1 MLGVTSKSLPLW
13 VINQTV
19 SVDLLIKVLEENW
32 MSATKFLAPA
42 IGAIAIAAGGTAAY
56 MHFKNTPKD
65 VMTPLAIAQ
74 IVPDDA
80 YMAAFISA
88 DEQAWAKLKQFGTP
102 EAKVVVAEKWNT
114 LQQQLLTQSNIDI
127 EKDLKPWVGNTM
139 VALLPNSG
147 TTQKTSVL
155 VVTSI
160 KDKISAMNFAMKLAN
175 QGGSKAKESDYQGNK
190 IIENTA
196 NSVFAAVVK
205 DYLVIA
211 SDRKGLEEAINTTK
225 GQPSFASKPGAE
237 SLLKKGVDVQNSIAQ
252 VYLIDYAGAVQAL
265 TNGNNQTTSLPSAT
279 LEQLKQVKSLVA
291 GVGTDEGGIRI
302 KAIAAMNPQ
311 APKWEYKPTPGKIIA
326 QLPAD
331 TLALVSGANLS
342 SYWNQATQQAKSY
355 PEGEQ
360 AIAQARQA
368 FKSAD
373 FDLDKDIFGWMDGEF
388 GMALIPSNRGIL
400 SQVGFGGV
408 MVFNTSDRKA
418 AENALSKLDNL
429 AKGNAVLVQQR
440 DVQGKKI
447 TEWNS
452 PMGAVLGHGWLDNNS
467 VFVAFGGPLAET
479 MATNPA
485 PNLDSND
492 TFKGI
497 TGNLPKPNLGYV
509 YVDMDK
515 TLTLLTRVGAVSPRA
530 LPAGTIA
537 LLNSIRGIG
546 ITSTQAD
553 SSTGQVDMSLAL
565 KKGK

>member
-1 MLGVTSKSLPLW
+1 
-13 VINQTV
+13 
-19 SVDLLIKVLEENW
+19 
-32 MSATKFLAPA
+32 MSATKFLAP
-42 IGAIAIAAGGTAAY
+42 IVGTIAIAAGGTAAY

-102 EAKVVVAEKWNT
+102 EAQVVVAQKWNT

-127 EKDLKPWVGNTM
+127 EKDLKPWVGNTI
-139 VALLPNSG
+139 VALLPIQRNNQEPG
-147 TTQKTSVL
+147 VL
-155 VVTSI
+155 KPNVLIVTSI
-160 KDKISAMNFAMKLAN
+160 KDKVSAINFAMKLAS

-190 IIENTA
+190 IIANAE
-196 NSVFAAVVK
+196 NSVFTAVVK

-225 GQPSFASKPGAE
+225 GQPSFASKPGAD
-237 SLLKKGVDVQNSIAQ
+237 SLLKKGVDVKNAIAQ
-252 VYLIDYAGAVQAL
+252 VYLMDYAAAVQQL
-265 TNGNNQTTSLPSAT
+265 TSLNYDQTSTLPAAT
-279 LEQLKQVKSLVA
+279 LEQLKQVQSVVA
-291 GVGTDEGGIRI
+291 GVGTDDSGVRI

-311 APKWEYKPTPGKIIA
+311 APKWEYKPTPGKVIA

-331 TLALVSGANLS
+331 TLALISGANLS
-342 SYWNQATQQAKSY
+342 GYWNQANQQSKSY

-360 AIAQARQA
+360 AIAQVRQA
-368 FKSAD
+368 FKSAN

-388 GMALIPSNRGIL
+388 GMALIPSDRGIL
-400 SQVGFGGV
+400 SQFGFGGV

-440 DVQGKKI
+440 EVQGKKI

-467 VFVAFGGPLAET
+467 VFLAFGGPLAET
-479 MATNPA
+479 MATNPT
-485 PNLDSND
+485 PTLDSSD
-492 TFKGI
+492 TFKGV
-497 TGNLPKPNLGYV
+497 TGNLPKPNLGYI
-509 YVDMDK
+509 YVDIDK
-515 TLTLLTRVGAVSPRA
+515 TMTVINRYGANDPRP
-530 LPAGTIA
+530 LPPSTIA

>member
-1 MLGVTSKSLPLW
+1 
-13 VINQTV
+13 
-19 SVDLLIKVLEENW
+19 
-32 MSATKFLAPA
+32 MSATKFLAP
-42 IGAIAIAAGGTAAY
+42 IVGTIAIAAGGTAAY

-102 EAKVVVAEKWNT
+102 EAQVVVAQKWNT

-139 VALLPNSG
+139 VALLPIQRNNQEPG
-147 TTQKTSVL
+147 VL
-155 VVTSI
+155 KPNVLIVTSI
-160 KDKISAMNFAMKLAN
+160 KDKVSAINFAMKLAS
-175 QGGSKAKESDYQGNK
+175 QGGTKAKESDYQGNK
-190 IIENTA
+190 IIANAE
-196 NSVFAAVVK
+196 NSVFTAVVK

-225 GQPSFASKPGAE
+225 GQPSFASKPGAD
-237 SLLKKGVDVQNSIAQ
+237 SLLKKGVDVQNAIAQ
-252 VYLIDYAGAVQAL
+252 VYLMDYAAAVQQL
-265 TNGNNQTTSLPSAT
+265 TSLNYDQTSTLPAAT
-279 LEQLKQVKSLVA
+279 LDQLKQVQSVVA
-291 GVGTDEGGIRI
+291 GVGTDDSGVRI

-311 APKWEYKPTPGKIIA
+311 APKWEYKPTPGKVIA

-331 TLALVSGANLS
+331 TLALISGANLN

-360 AIAQARQA
+360 AIAQVRQA
-368 FKSAD
+368 FKSAN

-388 GMALIPSNRGIL
+388 GMALIPSDRGIL
-400 SQVGFGGV
+400 SQFGFGGV

-467 VFVAFGGPLAET
+467 VFLAFGGPLAET
-479 MATNPA
+479 MATNPT
-485 PNLDSND
+485 PTLDSSD
-492 TFKGI
+492 TFKGV
-497 TGNLPKPNLGYV
+497 TGNLPKPNLGYI

-515 TLTLLTRVGAVSPRA
+515 TMTVINRYGANDPRP
-530 LPAGTIA
+530 LPPSTIA

>member
-1 MLGVTSKSLPLW
+1 
-13 VINQTV
+13 
-19 SVDLLIKVLEENW
+19 
-32 MSATKFLAPA
+32 MSATKFLAP
-42 IGAIAIAAGGTAAY
+42 IVGTIAIAAGGTAAY

-74 IVPDDA
+74 VVPDDA

-102 EAKVVVAEKWNT
+102 EAQVVVAQKWNT

-127 EKDLKPWVGNTM
+127 EKDLKPWVGNTI
-139 VALLPNSG
+139 VALLPIQRNNQEPG
-147 TTQKTSVL
+147 VL
-155 VVTSI
+155 KPNVLIVTSI
-160 KDKISAMNFAMKLAN
+160 KDKVSAINFAMKLAS

-190 IIENTA
+190 IIANAE
-196 NSVFAAVVK
+196 NSVFTAVVK

-225 GQPSFASKPGAE
+225 GQPSFASKPGAD
-237 SLLKKGVDVQNSIAQ
+237 SLLKKGVDVQNAIAQ
-252 VYLIDYAGAVQAL
+252 VYLMDYAAAVQQL
-265 TNGNNQTTSLPSAT
+265 TSLNYDQTSTLPAAT
-279 LEQLKQVKSLVA
+279 LDQLKQVQSVVA
-291 GVGTDEGGIRI
+291 GVGTDDSGVRI

-311 APKWEYKPTPGKIIA
+311 APKWEYKPTPGKVIA

-331 TLALVSGANLS
+331 TLALISGANIN
-342 SYWNQATQQAKSY
+342 SYWNQANQQAKSY

-360 AIAQARQA
+360 AIAQVRQA
-368 FKSAD
+368 FKSAN

-388 GMALIPSNRGIL
+388 GMALIRSDRGIL
-400 SQVGFGGV
+400 SQFGFGGV

-467 VFVAFGGPLAET
+467 VFLAFGGPLAET
-479 MATNPA
+479 MATNPT
-485 PNLDSND
+485 PTLDSSD
-492 TFKGI
+492 TFKGV
-497 TGNLPKPNLGYV
+497 TGNLPKPNLGYI

-515 TLTLLTRVGAVSPRA
+515 TMTVINRYGANDPRP
-530 LPAGTIA
+530 LPPSTIA
-537 LLNSIRGIG
+537 LLNSIRGIC

>member
-1 MLGVTSKSLPLW
+1 
-13 VINQTV
+13 
-19 SVDLLIKVLEENW
+19 
-32 MSATKFLAPA
+32 MSATKFLAP
-42 IGAIAIAAGGTAAY
+42 IVGTIAIAAGGTAAY

-102 EAKVVVAEKWNT
+102 EAQVVVAQKWNT

-127 EKDLKPWVGNTM
+127 EKDLKPWVGNTI
-139 VALLPNSG
+139 VALLPIQRNNQEPG
-147 TTQKTSVL
+147 VL
-155 VVTSI
+155 KPNVLIVTSI
-160 KDKISAMNFAMKLAN
+160 KDKVSAINFAMKLAS

-190 IIENTA
+190 IIANAE
-196 NSVFAAVVK
+196 NSVFTAVVK

-225 GQPSFASKPGAE
+225 GQPSFASKPGAD
-237 SLLKKGVDVQNSIAQ
+237 SLLKKGVDVQNAIAQ
-252 VYLIDYAGAVQAL
+252 VYLMDYAAAVQQL
-265 TNGNNQTTSLPSAT
+265 TSLNYDQTSTLPAAT
-279 LEQLKQVKSLVA
+279 LEQLKQVQSVVA
-291 GVGTDEGGIRI
+291 GVGTDDSGVRI

-311 APKWEYKPTPGKIIA
+311 APKREYKPAPGKVIA

-331 TLALVSGANLS
+331 TLALISGANLS
-342 SYWNQATQQAKSY
+342 GYWNQANQQAKSY

-360 AIAQARQA
+360 AIAQVRQA
-368 FKSAD
+368 FKSAN

-388 GMALIPSNRGIL
+388 GMALIRSDRGIL
-400 SQVGFGGV
+400 SQFGFGGV

-467 VFVAFGGPLAET
+467 VFLAFGGPLAET
-479 MATNPA
+479 MATNPT
-485 PNLDSND
+485 PTLDSSD
-492 TFKGI
+492 TFKGV
-497 TGNLPKPNLGYV
+497 TGNLPKPNLGYI

-515 TLTLLTRVGAVSPRA
+515 TMTVINRYGANDPRP
-530 LPAGTIA
+530 LPPSTIA

-553 SSTGQVDMSLAL
+553 SSTGQLDMSLAL

>member
-1 MLGVTSKSLPLW
+1 
-13 VINQTV
+13 
-19 SVDLLIKVLEENW
+19 
-32 MSATKFLAPA
+32 MSATKFLAP
-42 IGAIAIAAGGTAAY
+42 IVGTIAIAAGGTAAY

-102 EAKVVVAEKWNT
+102 EAQVVVAQKWNT

-127 EKDLKPWVGNTM
+127 EKDLKPWVGNTI
-139 VALLPNSG
+139 VALLPIQRNNQEPG
-147 TTQKTSVL
+147 VL
-155 VVTSI
+155 KPNVLIVTSI
-160 KDKISAMNFAMKLAN
+160 KDKVSAINFAMKLAS

-190 IIENTA
+190 IIANAE
-196 NSVFAAVVK
+196 NSVFTAVVK

-225 GQPSFASKPGAE
+225 GQPSFASKPGAD
-237 SLLKKGVDVQNSIAQ
+237 SLLKKGVDVQNAIAQ
-252 VYLIDYAGAVQAL
+252 VYLMDYAAAVQQL
-265 TNGNNQTTSLPSAT
+265 TSLNYDQTSTLPAAT
-279 LEQLKQVKSLVA
+279 LDQLKQVQSVVA
-291 GVGTDEGGIRI
+291 GVGTDDSGVRI

-311 APKWEYKPTPGKIIA
+311 APKWEYKPAPGKVIA

-331 TLALVSGANLS
+331 TLALISGANLN
-342 SYWNQATQQAKSY
+342 SYWNQANQQAKSY

-360 AIAQARQA
+360 AIAQVRQA
-368 FKSAD
+368 FKSAN

-388 GMALIPSNRGIL
+388 GMALIPSDRGIL
-400 SQVGFGGV
+400 SQFGFGGV

-467 VFVAFGGPLAET
+467 VFLAFGGPLAET
-479 MATNPA
+479 MATNPT
-485 PNLDSND
+485 PTLDSSD
-492 TFKGI
+492 TFKGV
-497 TGNLPKPNLGYV
+497 TGNLPKPNLGYI

-515 TLTLLTRVGAVSPRA
+515 TMTVINRYGANDPRP
-530 LPAGTIA
+530 LPPSTIA

-553 SSTGQVDMSLAL
+553 SSTGQLDMSLAL

>member
-1 MLGVTSKSLPLW
+1 
-13 VINQTV
+13 
-19 SVDLLIKVLEENW
+19 
-32 MSATKFLAPA
+32 MSATKFLAPT
-42 IGAIAIAAGGTAAY
+42 IGAIAIATGGTAAY
-56 MHFKNTPKD
+56 MHFKNTPKE

-74 IVPDDA
+74 VVPNDA
-80 YMAAFISA
+80 YMTAFISA

-102 EAKVVVAEKWNT
+102 EAQAVIVKNWNT
-114 LQQQLLTQSNIDI
+114 LQQQLVTQSNIDI

-139 VALLPNSG
+139 VALLPNKG
-147 TTQKTSVL
+147 TTQKPSVL

-175 QGGSKAKESDYQGNK
+175 QGSSKAKESDYQGNK
-190 IIENTA
+190 IIESTN

-211 SDRKGLEEAINTTK
+211 SDRPGLEAAINTTK
-225 GQPSFASKPGAE
+225 GQPSFAAKPGAD
-237 SLLKKGVDVQNSIAQ
+237 SLLSKGIDVQNSIAQ
-252 VYLIDYAGAVQAL
+252 VYLVDYAAAIQQL
-265 TNGNNQTTSLPSAT
+265 TNMNYNRATSIPSAT
-279 LEQLKQVKSLVA
+279 LEQLKRVKSVA
-291 GVGTDEGGIRI
+291 AGIGTDEGGIRI
-302 KAIAAMNPQ
+302 KAIAATDPQ
-311 APKWEYKPTPGKIIA
+311 APKWDYKPAPGKVIA

-331 TLALVSGANLS
+331 TLALISGANLS
-342 SYWNQATQQAKSY
+342 HYWNQATQQAKAY
-355 PEGEQ
+355 PEGAQ

-368 FKSAD
+368 FQSAN

-388 GMALIPSNRGIL
+388 GMALIPSDRGIL

-408 MVFNTSDRKA
+408 MVFNTRDRKA

-452 PMGAVLGHGWLDNNS
+452 PIGAVLGHGWLDDNS
-467 VFVAFGGPLAET
+467 VFVAFGEPLIET
-479 MATNPA
+479 MATKPTL
-485 PNLDSND
+485 NLDASD
-492 TFKGI
+492 TFKGV
-497 TGNLPKPNLGYV
+497 TGSLPKQNLGYV

-515 TLTLLTRVGAVSPRA
+515 TLTVMNRLAVTSQKPLSTDA
-530 LPAGTIA
+530 IA
-537 LLNSIRGIG
+537 VLNSIRGIG

-553 SSTGQVDMSLAL
+553 SAAGQVDMSLAL

>member
-1 MLGVTSKSLPLW
+1 
-13 VINQTV
+13 
-19 SVDLLIKVLEENW
+19 
-32 MSATKFLAPA
+32 MSATKFLAP
-42 IGAIAIAAGGTAAY
+42 IVGTIAIAAGGTAAY

-102 EAKVVVAEKWNT
+102 EAQVVVAQKWNT

-127 EKDLKPWVGNTM
+127 EKDLKPWVGNTI
-139 VALLPNSG
+139 VALLPIQRNNQEPG
-147 TTQKTSVL
+147 VL
-155 VVTSI
+155 KPNVLIVTSI
-160 KDKISAMNFAMKLAN
+160 KDKVSAINFAMKLAS

-190 IIENTA
+190 IIANAE
-196 NSVFAAVVK
+196 NSVFTAVVK

-225 GQPSFASKPGAE
+225 GQPSFASKPGAD
-237 SLLKKGVDVQNSIAQ
+237 SLLKKGVDVQNAIAQ
-252 VYLIDYAGAVQAL
+252 VYLMDYAAAVQQL
-265 TNGNNQTTSLPSAT
+265 TSLNYDQTSTLPAAT
-279 LEQLKQVKSLVA
+279 LEQLKQVQSVVA
-291 GVGTDEGGIRI
+291 GVGTDDSGVRI

-311 APKWEYKPTPGKIIA
+311 APKWEYKPTPGKVIA

-331 TLALVSGANLS
+331 TLALISGANLS
-342 SYWNQATQQAKSY
+342 GYWNQANQQAKSY

-360 AIAQARQA
+360 AIAQVRQA
-368 FKSAD
+368 FKSAN

-388 GMALIPSNRGIL
+388 GMALIRSDRGIL
-400 SQVGFGGV
+400 SQFGFGGV

-467 VFVAFGGPLAET
+467 VFLAFGGPLAET
-479 MATNPA
+479 MATNPT
-485 PNLDSND
+485 PTLDSSD
-492 TFKGI
+492 TFKGV
-497 TGNLPKPNLGYV
+497 TGNLPKPNLGYI

-515 TLTLLTRVGAVSPRA
+515 TMTVINRYGANDPRP
-530 LPAGTIA
+530 LPPNTIA

>member
-1 MLGVTSKSLPLW
+1 
-13 VINQTV
+13 
-19 SVDLLIKVLEENW
+19 
-32 MSATKFLAPA
+32 MSATKFLAP
-42 IGAIAIAAGGTAAY
+42 IVGTIAIAAGGTAAY

-102 EAKVVVAEKWNT
+102 EAQVVVAQKWNT

-127 EKDLKPWVGNTM
+127 EKDLKPWVGNTI
-139 VALLPNSG
+139 VALLPIQRNNQEPG
-147 TTQKTSVL
+147 VL
-155 VVTSI
+155 KPNVLIVTSI
-160 KDKISAMNFAMKLAN
+160 KDKVSAINFAMKLAS

-190 IIENTA
+190 IIANAE
-196 NSVFAAVVK
+196 NSVFTAVVK

-225 GQPSFASKPGAE
+225 GQPSFASKPGAD
-237 SLLKKGVDVQNSIAQ
+237 SLLKKGVDVQNAIAQ
-252 VYLIDYAGAVQAL
+252 VYLMDYAAAVQQL
-265 TNGNNQTTSLPSAT
+265 TSLNYDQTSTLPAAT
-279 LEQLKQVKSLVA
+279 LDQLKQVQSVVA
-291 GVGTDEGGIRI
+291 GVGTDDSGVRI

-311 APKWEYKPTPGKIIA
+311 APKWEYKPAPGKVIA

-331 TLALVSGANLS
+331 TLALISGANLN
-342 SYWNQATQQAKSY
+342 SYWNQANQQAKSY

-360 AIAQARQA
+360 AIAQVRQA
-368 FKSAD
+368 FKSAN

-388 GMALIPSNRGIL
+388 GMALIRSDRGIL
-400 SQVGFGGV
+400 SQFGFGGV

-467 VFVAFGGPLAET
+467 VFLAFGGPLAET
-479 MATNPA
+479 MATNPT
-485 PNLDSND
+485 PTLDSND
-492 TFKGI
+492 TFKGV
-497 TGNLPKPNLGYV
+497 TGNLPKPNLGYI

-515 TLTLLTRVGAVSPRA
+515 TMTVINRYGANDPRP
-530 LPAGTIA
+530 LPPSTIA

>member
-1 MLGVTSKSLPLW
+1 
-13 VINQTV
+13 
-19 SVDLLIKVLEENW
+19 

-42 IGAIAIAAGGTAAY
+42 MGAIAIAAGGTAAY
-56 MHFKNTPKD
+56 MHFKNTPTD
-65 VMTPLAIAQ
+65 VMTPVAIAQ

-88 DEQAWAKLKQFGTP
+88 DQQAWAKLQQFGTP
-102 EAKVVVAEKWNT
+102 DAKAVITQKWNT
-114 LQQQLLTQSNIDI
+114 LQQQLLAQSNIDI

-139 VALLPNSG
+139 VALLPNPG
-147 TTQKTSVL
+147 TTQKPSVL
-155 VVTSI
+155 VVISI
-160 KDKISAMNFAMKLAN
+160 KDKISAINFAMKLASR
-175 QGGSKAKESDYQGNK
+175 GGSKATESDYQGST
-190 IIENTA
+190 IIASAE
-196 NSVFAAVVK
+196 NSVFTAVVK

-237 SLLKKGVDVQNSIAQ
+237 SLLTKGVDVQNAIAQ
-252 VYLIDYAGAVQAL
+252 VYLVDYAAAVQAL
-265 TNGNNQTTSLPSAT
+265 TTGNNPMTSLPAT
-279 LEQLKQVKSLVA
+279 PLEPLKRVKSVVA
-291 GVGTDEGGIRI
+291 GVGTDEGGMRI
-302 KAIAAMNPQ
+302 KAVAAIDPQ
-311 APKWEYKPTPGKIIA
+311 APKWDYKPAPGKVIA
-326 QLPAD
+326 QLPAN
-331 TLALVSGANLS
+331 TLALISGANLS

-388 GMALIPSNRGIL
+388 GMALIPSDRGIL

-408 MVFNTSDRKA
+408 MVFNTRDRKA
-418 AENALSKLDNL
+418 AETALSKLDNL

-440 DVQGKKI
+440 DLQGKKI

-452 PMGAVLGHGWLDNNS
+452 PMGAVLGHGWLDDSS
-467 VFVAFGGPLAET
+467 VFIALGGPLAET

-485 PNLDSND
+485 PTLDSSD
-492 TFKGI
+492 TFKEV

-515 TLTLLTRVGAVSPRA
+515 TLTALTRMGAMSQRA
-530 LPAGTIA
+530 LPADAIA

-565 KKGK
+565 KKEK

>member
-1 MLGVTSKSLPLW
+1 
-13 VINQTV
+13 
-19 SVDLLIKVLEENW
+19 
-32 MSATKFLAPA
+32 MSATKFLAP
-42 IGAIAIAAGGTAAY
+42 IVGTIAIAAGGTAAY

-102 EAKVVVAEKWNT
+102 EAQVVVAQKWNT

-127 EKDLKPWVGNTM
+127 EKDLKPWVGNTI
-139 VALLPNSG
+139 VALLPIQRNNQEPG
-147 TTQKTSVL
+147 VL
-155 VVTSI
+155 KPNVLIVTSI
-160 KDKISAMNFAMKLAN
+160 KDKVSAINFAMKLAS

-190 IIENTA
+190 IIANAE
-196 NSVFAAVVK
+196 NSVFTAVVK

-225 GQPSFASKPGAE
+225 GQPSFASKPGAD
-237 SLLKKGVDVQNSIAQ
+237 SLLKKGVDVQNAIAQ
-252 VYLIDYAGAVQAL
+252 VYLMDYAAAVQQL
-265 TNGNNQTTSLPSAT
+265 TSLNYDQTSTLPAAT
-279 LEQLKQVKSLVA
+279 LDQLKQVQSVVA
-291 GVGTDEGGIRI
+291 GVGTDDSGVRI

-311 APKWEYKPTPGKIIA
+311 APKWEYKPTPGKVIA

-331 TLALVSGANLS
+331 TLALISGANLN

-360 AIAQARQA
+360 AIAQVRQA
-368 FKSAD
+368 FKSAN

-388 GMALIPSNRGIL
+388 GMALIRSDLGIL
-400 SQVGFGGV
+400 SQFGFGGV

-467 VFVAFGGPLAET
+467 VFLAFGGPLAET
-479 MATNPA
+479 MATNPT
-485 PNLDSND
+485 PTLDSSD
-492 TFKGI
+492 TFKGV
-497 TGNLPKPNLGYV
+497 TGNLPKPNLGYI

-515 TLTLLTRVGAVSPRA
+515 TMTVINRYGANDPRP
-530 LPAGTIA
+530 LPPSTIA

>member
-1 MLGVTSKSLPLW
+1 
-13 VINQTV
+13 
-19 SVDLLIKVLEENW
+19 
-32 MSATKFLAPA
+32 MSATKFLAP
-42 IGAIAIAAGGTAAY
+42 IVGTIAIAAGGTAAY

-102 EAKVVVAEKWNT
+102 EAQVVVAQKWNT

-127 EKDLKPWVGNTM
+127 EKDLKPWVGNTI
-139 VALLPNSG
+139 VALLPIQRNNQEPG
-147 TTQKTSVL
+147 VL
-155 VVTSI
+155 KPNVLTVISI
-160 KDKISAMNFAMKLAN
+160 KDKVSAINFAMKLAS

-190 IIENTA
+190 IIANAE
-196 NSVFAAVVK
+196 NSVFTAVVK

-225 GQPSFASKPGAE
+225 GQPSFASKPGAD
-237 SLLKKGVDVQNSIAQ
+237 SLLKKGVDVQNAIAQ
-252 VYLIDYAGAVQAL
+252 VYLMDYAAAVQQL
-265 TNGNNQTTSLPSAT
+265 TSLNYDQTSTLPAAT
-279 LEQLKQVKSLVA
+279 LDQLKQVQSVVA
-291 GVGTDEGGIRI
+291 GVGTDDSGVRI

-311 APKWEYKPTPGKIIA
+311 APKWEYKPTPGKVIA

-331 TLALVSGANLS
+331 TLALISGANLN
-342 SYWNQATQQAKSY
+342 SYWNQANQQAKSY

-368 FKSAD
+368 FKSAN

-388 GMALIPSNRGIL
+388 GMALIPSDRGIL

-467 VFVAFGGPLAET
+467 VFLAFGGPLAET
-479 MATNPA
+479 MATNPT
-485 PNLDSND
+485 PTLDSND
-492 TFKGI
+492 TFKGV

-515 TLTLLTRVGAVSPRA
+515 TLTLLTRVGAISQRA
-530 LPAGTIA
+530 LPADTIA

-553 SSTGQVDMSLAL
+553 SSTGQLDMSLAL

>member
-1 MLGVTSKSLPLW
+1 
-13 VINQTV
+13 
-19 SVDLLIKVLEENW
+19 
-32 MSATKFLAPA
+32 MSATKFLAP
-42 IGAIAIAAGGTAAY
+42 IVGTIAIAAGGTAAY

-102 EAKVVVAEKWNT
+102 EAQVVVAQKWNT

-139 VALLPNSG
+139 VALLPIQRNNQEPG
-147 TTQKTSVL
+147 VL
-155 VVTSI
+155 KPNVLIVTSI
-160 KDKISAMNFAMKLAN
+160 KDKVSAINFAMKLAS

-190 IIENTA
+190 IIANAE
-196 NSVFAAVVK
+196 NSVFTAVVK

-225 GQPSFASKPGAE
+225 GQPSFASKPGAD
-237 SLLKKGVDVQNSIAQ
+237 SLLKKGVDVQNAIAQ
-252 VYLIDYAGAVQAL
+252 VYLMDYAAAVQQL
-265 TNGNNQTTSLPSAT
+265 TSLNYDQTSTLPAAT
-279 LEQLKQVKSLVA
+279 LDQLKQVQSVVA
-291 GVGTDEGGIRI
+291 GVGTDDSGVRI

-311 APKWEYKPTPGKIIA
+311 APKWEYKPTPGKVIA

-331 TLALVSGANLS
+331 TLALISGANLS
-342 SYWNQATQQAKSY
+342 GYWNQANQQAKSY

-360 AIAQARQA
+360 AIAQVRQA
-368 FKSAD
+368 FKSAN

-388 GMALIPSNRGIL
+388 GMALIPSDRGIL
-400 SQVGFGGV
+400 SQFGFGGV

-467 VFVAFGGPLAET
+467 VFLAFGGPLAET
-479 MATNPA
+479 MATNPT
-485 PNLDSND
+485 PTLDSND
-492 TFKGI
+492 TFKGV
-497 TGNLPKPNLGYV
+497 TGNLPKPNLGYI

-515 TLTLLTRVGAVSPRA
+515 TMTVINRYGANDPRP
-530 LPAGTIA
+530 LPPSTIA

>member
-1 MLGVTSKSLPLW
+1 
-13 VINQTV
+13 
-19 SVDLLIKVLEENW
+19 
-32 MSATKFLAPA
+32 MSATKFLAP
-42 IGAIAIAAGGTAAY
+42 IVGTIAIAAGGTAAY

-102 EAKVVVAEKWNT
+102 EAQVVVAQKWNT

-127 EKDLKPWVGNTM
+127 EKDLKPWVGNTI
-139 VALLPNSG
+139 VALLPIQRNNQEPG
-147 TTQKTSVL
+147 VL
-155 VVTSI
+155 KPNVLIVTSI
-160 KDKISAMNFAMKLAN
+160 KDKVSAINFAMKLAS

-190 IIENTA
+190 IIANAE
-196 NSVFAAVVK
+196 NSVFTAVVK

-225 GQPSFASKPGAE
+225 GQPSFASKPGAD
-237 SLLKKGVDVQNSIAQ
+237 SLLKKGVDVQNAIAQ
-252 VYLIDYAGAVQAL
+252 VYLMDYAAAVQQL
-265 TNGNNQTTSLPSAT
+265 TSLNYDQTSTLPAAT
-279 LEQLKQVKSLVA
+279 LDQLKQVQSVVA
-291 GVGTDEGGIRI
+291 GVGTDDSGVRI

-311 APKWEYKPTPGKIIA
+311 APKWEYKPTPGKVIA

-331 TLALVSGANLS
+331 TLALISGANLN
-342 SYWNQATQQAKSY
+342 SYWNQANQQAKSY

-360 AIAQARQA
+360 AIAQVRQA
-368 FKSAD
+368 FKSAN

-388 GMALIPSNRGIL
+388 GMALIRSDRGIL
-400 SQVGFGGV
+400 SQFGFGGV
-408 MVFNTSDRKA
+408 MMFNTSDRKA

-467 VFVAFGGPLAET
+467 VFLAFGGPLAET
-479 MATNPA
+479 MATNPT
-485 PNLDSND
+485 PTLDSSD
-492 TFKGI
+492 TFKGV
-497 TGNLPKPNLGYV
+497 TGNLPKPNLGYI

-515 TLTLLTRVGAVSPRA
+515 TMTVINRYGANDPRP
-530 LPAGTIA
+530 LPPSTIA

>member
-1 MLGVTSKSLPLW
+1 
-13 VINQTV
+13 
-19 SVDLLIKVLEENW
+19 
-32 MSATKFLAPA
+32 MSATKFLAP
-42 IGAIAIAAGGTAAY
+42 IVGTIAIAAGGTAAY

-102 EAKVVVAEKWNT
+102 EAQVVVAQKWNT

-127 EKDLKPWVGNTM
+127 EKDLKPWVGNTI
-139 VALLPNSG
+139 VALLPIQRNNQEPG
-147 TTQKTSVL
+147 VL
-155 VVTSI
+155 KPNVLIVTSI
-160 KDKISAMNFAMKLAN
+160 KDKVSAINFAMKLAS

-190 IIENTA
+190 IIANAE
-196 NSVFAAVVK
+196 NSVFTAVVK

-225 GQPSFASKPGAE
+225 GQPSFASKPGAD
-237 SLLKKGVDVQNSIAQ
+237 SLLKKGVDVQNAIAQ
-252 VYLIDYAGAVQAL
+252 VYLMDYAAAVQQL
-265 TNGNNQTTSLPSAT
+265 TSLNYDQTSTLPAAT
-279 LEQLKQVKSLVA
+279 LDQLKQVQSVVA
-291 GVGTDEGGIRI
+291 GVGTDDSGVRI

-311 APKWEYKPTPGKIIA
+311 APKWEYKPTPGKVIA

-331 TLALVSGANLS
+331 TLALISGANLN
-342 SYWNQATQQAKSY
+342 SYWNQANQQAKSY

-360 AIAQARQA
+360 AIAQVRQA
-368 FKSAD
+368 FKSAN

-388 GMALIPSNRGIL
+388 GMALIPSDRGIL

-467 VFVAFGGPLAET
+467 VFLAFGGPLAET
-479 MATNPA
+479 MATNPT
-485 PNLDSND
+485 PTLDSSD
-492 TFKGI
+492 TFKGV
-497 TGNLPKPNLGYV
+497 TGNLPKPNLGYI

-515 TLTLLTRVGAVSPRA
+515 TMTVINRYGANDPRP
-530 LPAGTIA
+530 LPPSTIA

-553 SSTGQVDMSLAL
+553 SSTGQLDMSLAL

>member
-1 MLGVTSKSLPLW
+1 
-13 VINQTV
+13 
-19 SVDLLIKVLEENW
+19 
-32 MSATKFLAPA
+32 MSATKFLAP
-42 IGAIAIAAGGTAAY
+42 IVGTIAIAAGGTAAY

-102 EAKVVVAEKWNT
+102 EAQVVVAQKWNT

-127 EKDLKPWVGNTM
+127 EKDLKPWVGNTI
-139 VALLPNSG
+139 VALLPIQRNNQEPG
-147 TTQKTSVL
+147 VL
-155 VVTSI
+155 KPNVLIVTSI
-160 KDKISAMNFAMKLAN
+160 KDKVSAINFAMKLAS

-190 IIENTA
+190 IIANAE
-196 NSVFAAVVK
+196 NSVFTAVVK

-225 GQPSFASKPGAE
+225 GQPSFASKPGAD
-237 SLLKKGVDVQNSIAQ
+237 SLLKKGVDVQNAIAQ
-252 VYLIDYAGAVQAL
+252 VYLMDYAAAVQQL
-265 TNGNNQTTSLPSAT
+265 TSLNYDQTSTLPTAT
-279 LEQLKQVKSLVA
+279 LEQLKQVQSVVA
-291 GVGTDEGGIRI
+291 GVGTDDSGVRI

-311 APKWEYKPTPGKIIA
+311 APKWEYKPTPGKVIA

-331 TLALVSGANLS
+331 TLALISGANLS
-342 SYWNQATQQAKSY
+342 GYWNQANQQAKSY

-360 AIAQARQA
+360 AIAQVRQA
-368 FKSAD
+368 FKSAN

-388 GMALIPSNRGIL
+388 GMALIPSDRGIL
-400 SQVGFGGV
+400 SQFGFGGV

-467 VFVAFGGPLAET
+467 VFLAFGGPLAET
-479 MATNPA
+479 MATNPT
-485 PNLDSND
+485 PTLDSSD
-492 TFKGI
+492 TFKGV
-497 TGNLPKPNLGYV
+497 TGNLPKPNLGYI

-515 TLTLLTRVGAVSPRA
+515 TMTVINRYGANDPRP
-530 LPAGTIA
+530 LPPSTIA

>member
-1 MLGVTSKSLPLW
+1 
-13 VINQTV
+13 
-19 SVDLLIKVLEENW
+19 
-32 MSATKFLAPA
+32 MSATKFLAP
-42 IGAIAIAAGGTAAY
+42 IVGTIAIAAGGTAAY

-102 EAKVVVAEKWNT
+102 EAQVVVAQKWNT

-127 EKDLKPWVGNTM
+127 EKDLKPWVGNTI
-139 VALLPNSG
+139 VALLPIQRNNQEPG
-147 TTQKTSVL
+147 VL
-155 VVTSI
+155 KPNVLIVTSI
-160 KDKISAMNFAMKLAN
+160 KDKVSAINFAMKLAS

-190 IIENTA
+190 IIANAE
-196 NSVFAAVVK
+196 NSVFTAVVK

-225 GQPSFASKPGAE
+225 GQPSFASKPGAD
-237 SLLKKGVDVQNSIAQ
+237 SLLKKGVDVQNAIAQ
-252 VYLIDYAGAVQAL
+252 VYLMDYAAAVQQL
-265 TNGNNQTTSLPSAT
+265 TSLNYDQTSTLPAAT
-279 LEQLKQVKSLVA
+279 LEQLKQVQSVVA
-291 GVGTDEGGIRI
+291 GVGTDDSGVRI

-311 APKWEYKPTPGKIIA
+311 APKWEYKPTPGKVIA

-331 TLALVSGANLS
+331 TLALISGANLN

-360 AIAQARQA
+360 AIAQVRQA
-368 FKSAD
+368 FKSAN

-388 GMALIPSNRGIL
+388 GMALIPSDRGIL
-400 SQVGFGGV
+400 SQFGFGGV

-467 VFVAFGGPLAET
+467 VFLAFGGPLAET
-479 MATNPA
+479 MATNPT
-485 PNLDSND
+485 PTLDSSD
-492 TFKGI
+492 TFKGV
-497 TGNLPKPNLGYV
+497 TGNLPKPNLGYI

-515 TLTLLTRVGAVSPRA
+515 TMTVINRYGANDPRP
-530 LPAGTIA
+530 LPPSTIA

>member
-1 MLGVTSKSLPLW
+1 
-13 VINQTV
+13 
-19 SVDLLIKVLEENW
+19 
-32 MSATKFLAPA
+32 MSATKFLAP
-42 IGAIAIAAGGTAAY
+42 IVGTIAIAAGGTAAY

-102 EAKVVVAEKWNT
+102 EAQVVVAQKWNT

-139 VALLPNSG
+139 VALLPIQRNNQEPG
-147 TTQKTSVL
+147 VL
-155 VVTSI
+155 KPNVLIVTSI
-160 KDKISAMNFAMKLAN
+160 KDKVSAINFAMKLAS

-190 IIENTA
+190 IIANAE
-196 NSVFAAVVK
+196 NSVFTAVVK

-225 GQPSFASKPGAE
+225 GQPSFASKPGAD
-237 SLLKKGVDVQNSIAQ
+237 SLLKKGVDVQNAIAQ
-252 VYLIDYAGAVQAL
+252 VYLMDYAAAVQQL
-265 TNGNNQTTSLPSAT
+265 TSLNYDQTSTLPAAT
-279 LEQLKQVKSLVA
+279 LDQLKQVQSVVA
-291 GVGTDEGGIRI
+291 GVGTDDSGVRI

-311 APKWEYKPTPGKIIA
+311 APKWEYKPTPGKVIA

-331 TLALVSGANLS
+331 TLALISGANLN

-360 AIAQARQA
+360 AIAQVRQA
-368 FKSAD
+368 FKSAN

-388 GMALIPSNRGIL
+388 GMALIPSDRGIL

-467 VFVAFGGPLAET
+467 VFLAFGGPLAET
-479 MATNPA
+479 MATNPT
-485 PNLDSND
+485 PTLDSSD
-492 TFKGI
+492 TFKGV
-497 TGNLPKPNLGYV
+497 TGNLPKPNLGYI

-515 TLTLLTRVGAVSPRA
+515 TMTVINRYGANDPRP
-530 LPAGTIA
+530 LPPSTIA

>member
-1 MLGVTSKSLPLW
+1 
-13 VINQTV
+13 
-19 SVDLLIKVLEENW
+19 
-32 MSATKFLAPA
+32 MSATKFLAP
-42 IGAIAIAAGGTAAY
+42 IVGTIAIAAGGTAAY

-102 EAKVVVAEKWNT
+102 EAQVVVAQKWNT

-139 VALLPNSG
+139 VALLPIQRNNQEPG
-147 TTQKTSVL
+147 VL
-155 VVTSI
+155 KPNVLIVTSI
-160 KDKISAMNFAMKLAN
+160 KDKVSAINFAMKLAS

-190 IIENTA
+190 IIANAE
-196 NSVFAAVVK
+196 NSVFTAVVK

-225 GQPSFASKPGAE
+225 GQPSFASKPGAD
-237 SLLKKGVDVQNSIAQ
+237 SLLKKGVDVQNAIAQ
-252 VYLIDYAGAVQAL
+252 VYLMDYAAAVQQL
-265 TNGNNQTTSLPSAT
+265 TSLNYDQTSTLPAAT
-279 LEQLKQVKSLVA
+279 LDQLKQVQSVVA
-291 GVGTDEGGIRI
+291 GVGTDDSGVRI

-311 APKWEYKPTPGKIIA
+311 APKWEYKPTPGKVIA

-331 TLALVSGANLS
+331 TLALISGANLN
-342 SYWNQATQQAKSY
+342 SYWNQANQQAKSY

-360 AIAQARQA
+360 AIAQVRQA
-368 FKSAD
+368 FKSAN

-388 GMALIPSNRGIL
+388 GMALIPSDRGIL

-467 VFVAFGGPLAET
+467 VFLAFGGPLAET
-479 MATNPA
+479 MATNPT
-485 PNLDSND
+485 PTLDSSD
-492 TFKGI
+492 TFKGV
-497 TGNLPKPNLGYV
+497 TGNLPKPNLGYI

-515 TLTLLTRVGAVSPRA
+515 TMTVINRYGANDPRP
-530 LPAGTIA
+530 LPPSTIA

>member
-1 MLGVTSKSLPLW
+1 
-13 VINQTV
+13 
-19 SVDLLIKVLEENW
+19 
-32 MSATKFLAPA
+32 MSATKFLAP
-42 IGAIAIAAGGTAAY
+42 IVGTIAIAAGGTAAY

-102 EAKVVVAEKWNT
+102 EAQVVVAQKWNT

-127 EKDLKPWVGNTM
+127 EKDLKPWVGNTI
-139 VALLPNSG
+139 VALLPIQRNNQEPG
-147 TTQKTSVL
+147 VL
-155 VVTSI
+155 KPNVLIVTSI
-160 KDKISAMNFAMKLAN
+160 KDKVSAINFAMKLAS

-190 IIENTA
+190 IIANAE
-196 NSVFAAVVK
+196 NSVFTAVVK

-211 SDRKGLEEAINTTK
+211 SDRKGLEEAINITK
-225 GQPSFASKPGAE
+225 GQPSFASKPGAD
-237 SLLKKGVDVQNSIAQ
+237 SLLKKGVDVQNAIAQ
-252 VYLIDYAGAVQAL
+252 VYLMDYAAAVQQL
-265 TNGNNQTTSLPSAT
+265 TSLNYDQTSTLPAAT
-279 LEQLKQVKSLVA
+279 LDQLKQVQSVVA
-291 GVGTDEGGIRI
+291 GVGTDDSGVRI

-311 APKWEYKPTPGKIIA
+311 APKWEYKPAPGKVIA

-331 TLALVSGANLS
+331 TLALISGANLN
-342 SYWNQATQQAKSY
+342 SYWNQANQQAKSY

-360 AIAQARQA
+360 AIAQVRQA
-368 FKSAD
+368 FKSAN

-388 GMALIPSNRGIL
+388 GMALIPSDRGIL
-400 SQVGFGGV
+400 SQFGFGGV

-467 VFVAFGGPLAET
+467 VFLAFGGPLAET
-479 MATNPA
+479 MATNPT
-485 PNLDSND
+485 PTLDSSD
-492 TFKGI
+492 TFKGV
-497 TGNLPKPNLGYV
+497 TGNLPKPNLGYI

-515 TLTLLTRVGAVSPRA
+515 TMTVINRYGANDPRP
-530 LPAGTIA
+530 LPPSTIA

>member
-1 MLGVTSKSLPLW
+1 
-13 VINQTV
+13 
-19 SVDLLIKVLEENW
+19 
-32 MSATKFLAPA
+32 MSATKFLAP
-42 IGAIAIAAGGTAAY
+42 IVGTIAIAAGGTAAY
-56 MHFKNTPKD
+56 MHFKNTPTD

-102 EAKVVVAEKWNT
+102 EAQAVIIKNWNT
-114 LQQQLLTQSNIDI
+114 LQQQLSTQSNIDI

-139 VALLPNSG
+139 VALLPNPG
-147 TTQKTSVL
+147 TNQKPGVLKPNVL
-155 VVTSI
+155 VVVSI
-160 KDKISAMNFAMKLAN
+160 KDKISAMNFAMKLAS
-175 QGGSKAKESDYQGNK
+175 QGGTKAKESDYQGNK
-190 IIENTA
+190 IIANAE
-196 NSVFAAVVK
+196 NSVFTAVVK

-211 SDRKGLEEAINTTK
+211 SDRNGLEETINTTK
-225 GQPSFASKPGAE
+225 GQPSFASKPGADR
-237 SLLKKGVDVQNSIAQ
+237 LLTKGVDVQNAIAQ
-252 VYLIDYAGAVQAL
+252 VYLIDYAAAVQQL
-265 TNGNNQTTSLPSAT
+265 TSLNYNQTTPIPAAT
-279 LEQLKQVKSLVA
+279 LEQLQRVKSLVA
-291 GVGTDEGGIRI
+291 GVGTDESGIRM
-302 KAIAAMNPQ
+302 KALAAMNPQ
-311 APKWEYKPTPGKIIA
+311 APKWEYKPTPGKVIA

-331 TLALVSGANLS
+331 TLALINGANLS
-342 SYWNQATQQAKSY
+342 SYWNQANQQAKSY

-368 FKSAD
+368 FKSAN

-388 GMALIPSNRGIL
+388 GMALIPSNSGIL

-452 PMGAVLGHGWLDNNS
+452 PMGAVLGHGWLDANS
-467 VFVAFGGPLAET
+467 VFIAFGGPLVET
-479 MATNPA
+479 MAIKPTL
-485 PNLDSND
+485 NLDSSD

-497 TGNLPKPNLGYV
+497 TGSLPKPNLGYI

-515 TLTLLTRVGAVSPRA
+515 TMTVINRYGANDPSP
-530 LPAGTIA
+530 LPPSTIA

-553 SSTGQVDMSLAL
+553 PTTAQVDLSWVL